1 MLVQFP
7 HVMKTCPCPIQ
18 FCKRVVTR
26 KRVVARKRVVTRK
39 RVVAKIR
46 VVAKKRVVAKEN
58 FLGSQSFHL
67 LLCLLIKFYNIFGNG
82 KIDNFNY
89 ITACG
94 TGKKS

>member
-1 MLVQFP
+1 MV
-7 HVMKTCPCPIQ
+7 TR
-18 FCKRVVTR
+18 KRVVVR

-39 RVVAKIR
+39 RVVAKNR
-46 VVAKKRVVAKEN
+46 VVAKKQGVVKKN

-67 LLCLLIKFYNIFGNG
+67 LLCLLIKLYKIFGNG

-94 TGKKS
+94 TRKKS